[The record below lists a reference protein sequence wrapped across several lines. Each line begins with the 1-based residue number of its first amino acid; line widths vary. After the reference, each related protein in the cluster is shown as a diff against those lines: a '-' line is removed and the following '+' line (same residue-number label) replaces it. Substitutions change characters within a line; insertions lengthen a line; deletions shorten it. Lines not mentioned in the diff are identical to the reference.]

1 MNQFN
6 GDFSCIKCL
15 EKGTHFRTEKGG
27 NIHVFPYDT
36 TTESTI
42 LRPGYEGPMLYGPTR
57 VKSGCVEDAQKAI
70 VTGKAVHGI
79 KGPSFLMFNDSF
91 DYVRSTSIDY
101 MHCVLQGMTELLL
114 GLWFSAG
121 NAKELCSLHSCV
133 DVVNKRLCAIKPIH
147 GAGRLPRTILD
158 VKFWKAS
165 ELKLWLLTYSIPVL
179 HDIMKSLF
187 LYHYA
192 AFVEGIFLLSCDS
205 ISPDDLL
212 QSDKLLRYFVFMFRD
227 LYGERYLTLNCHSLL
242 HLPSVVYDLGPLWAH
257 SCFPFEDANG
267 ELLKM
272 FHGTQYIDIQIVNA
286 VCLFQTLPNIL
297 SALPLNSDSYKFS
310 SALLKYR
317 ISSSLYTFPKFLGK
331 SYKKD
336 ICDEMYRKIV
346 AFIQMPV
353 DVLVFYKRL
362 IFNGQVYHSVDYV
375 RAHARC
381 SSTVKYTDS
390 CSNGQYGILTWFAK
404 GTTHNKDEVSMVCI
418 NRLVPS
424 GHYLFHNSN
433 TGDYDVFTS
442 HASNVLRLKMSHLHI
457 LQHSDEYVLVPL
469 THLISLCTSMKMGEY
484 VFTSEQPNSKE
495 INL

>member
-1 MNQFN
+1 
-6 GDFSCIKCL
+6 
-15 EKGTHFRTEKGG
+15 
-27 NIHVFPYDT
+27 
-36 TTESTI
+36 
-42 LRPGYEGPMLYGPTR
+42 
-57 VKSGCVEDAQKAI
+57 
-70 VTGKAVHGI
+70 
-79 KGPSFLMFNDSF
+79 
-91 DYVRSTSIDY
+91 
-101 MHCVLQGMTELLL
+101 
-114 GLWFSAG
+114 
-121 NAKELCSLHSCV
+121 
-133 DVVNKRLCAIKPIH
+133 
-147 GAGRLPRTILD
+147 
-158 VKFWKAS
+158 
-165 ELKLWLLTYSIPVL
+165 
-179 HDIMKSLF
+179 
-187 LYHYA
+187 
-192 AFVEGIFLLSCDS
+192 
-205 ISPDDLL
+205 
-212 QSDKLLRYFVFMFRD
+212 
-227 LYGERYLTLNCHSLL
+227 
-242 HLPSVVYDLGPLWAH
+242 
-257 SCFPFEDANG
+257 
-267 ELLKM
+267 M

-317 ISSSLYTFPKFLGK
+317 ISSSLCTFPKFLGK

-336 ICDEMYRKIV
+336 ICDEMYKKIV

-353 DVLVFYKRL
+353 DVLLLVFYKRL
-362 IFNGQVYHSVDYV
+362 LFYGQVYHSVDYV

-390 CSNGQYGILTWFAK
+390 CSNVQYGILTWFAK

-433 TGDYDVFTS
+433 TGDYGVFTS